1 MVEGKVYSLRD
12 IDNGCEE
19 SNLLFKFVIAS

>member
-12 IDNGCEE
+12 IDNGCEG
-19 SNLLFKFVIAS
+19 SNLSFKFVIAP